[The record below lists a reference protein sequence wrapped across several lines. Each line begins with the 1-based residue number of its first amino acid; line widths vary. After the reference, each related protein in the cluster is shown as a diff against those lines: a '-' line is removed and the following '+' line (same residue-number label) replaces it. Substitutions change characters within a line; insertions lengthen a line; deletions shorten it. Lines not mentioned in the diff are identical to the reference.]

1 MQISFFYLCYSVLLK
16 PMCCESCSNIFS
28 RTFSYLLFFFSSVV
42 IFDLQSFPIS
52 PAYLTSHFIPFL
64 LFFIFNTTAFTSFF
78 TAVLHLQSLLEAFC
92 LYACIL
98 VYYKYRQ
105 IVTLW
110 RARLRV
116 KGSVNENQKKI
127 KETNVALEGER
138 FPKIQSVFK
147 VGGLVRDFL
156 EYNIFSL
163 FLSFHVCASLLPH
176 CRLYKGLEDAS

>member
-1 MQISFFYLCYSVLLK
+1 MKHILLLYKNVYNVDFVFFYLCYSVLLK

-28 RTFSYLLFFFSSVV
+28 RTFSYLLFFLSSVV
-42 IFDLQSFPIS
+42 IFDLRSFPIP

-64 LFFIFNTTAFTSFF
+64 LFFIVNTTAFTSFF
-78 TAVLHLQSLLEAFC
+78 KAVLHLQYLLEAFC

-116 KGSVNENQKKI
+116 KGSVNEN
-127 KETNVALEGER
+127 
-138 FPKIQSVFK
+138 
-147 VGGLVRDFL
+147 
-156 EYNIFSL
+156 
-163 FLSFHVCASLLPH
+163 
-176 CRLYKGLEDAS
+176 